1 MKSREH
7 DHRPSVGGVGPFSR
21 PSARNTA
28 RSYLGGIVLVFAL
41 VLVCTQISSP
51 LYRDALL
58 LATVLIVLLMF
69 TRLMASYRCSLLV
82 KSLTLAGA
90 VGVVCGQFLSTTED
104 IPALVNIPVLGNAS
118 TWNGFLDAVFVTFGI
133 IAMFCALILAVVEL
147 GAARDA
153 LEEEGE
159 ALAEEVAERIEAQA
173 ALAAHRDNLEEIVAR
188 RTAEL
193 QESQRAL
200 LAKERLAMLGEIMAA
215 VSHEIRNPLGTV
227 RSSLFTL
234 KNGIDGVDR
243 ERLRRA
249 IERGERNIIRCDRII
264 EELLDLSRAHEIE
277 QRATTLDTWLT
288 GVLSAAEIPPAVS
301 CEVQLQPGVMVS
313 LDREKMRRA
322 LMNLINNS
330 VQSFE
335 DDAGREHR
343 LLVTSFARG
352 TTCEIRITDTGPGM
366 SREVLNQVGT
376 PLFSTRAF
384 GVGLGVPVV
393 QETVRGHG
401 GELSFESEA
410 GKGTTVIIELPL
422 LAG

>member
-1 MKSREH
+1 MYREH
-7 DHRPSVGGVGPFSR
+7 GYHSGAKAEERLSR
-21 PSARNTA
+21 RLPLSTA
-28 RSYLGGIVLVFAL
+28 RSYMGGIALVFVL
-41 VLVCTQISSP
+41 VLVCTQITSA

-69 TRLMASYRCSLLV
+69 THLMASYRCSLVV
-82 KSLTLAGA
+82 KALTLLGA
-90 VGVVCGQFLSTTED
+90 LGVVCGQFLSTTED
-104 IPALVNIPVLGNAS
+104 VAVLANVPVLGNAS
-118 TWNGFLDAVFVTFGI
+118 AWNGYLDAVFVTFGI
-133 IAMFCALILAVVEL
+133 LGMFCALILAVVEL

-153 LEEEGE
+153 L
-159 ALAEEVAERIEAQA
+159 AEEVAERVEAQA

-200 LAKERLAMLGEIMAA
+200 LVQERLAMLGEIMAA

-234 KNGIDGVDR
+234 KNGLDGADR
-243 ERLRRA
+243 ERLHRA

-264 EELLDLSRAHEIE
+264 EELLELSRAHEIE
-277 QRATTLDTWLT
+277 QRATTLDTWLS

-301 CEVQLQPGVMVS
+301 CEVRLQPGVMVS

-343 LLVTSFARG
+343 LMVTSFARG

-422 LAG
+422 LAC

>member
-1 MKSREH
+1 MSREH
-7 DHRPSVGGVGPFSR
+7 GNRSGVRPDGAFSNR
-21 PSARNTA
+21 SPLNTA
-28 RSYLGGIVLVFAL
+28 RAYLGGILLVFSLA
-41 VLVCTQISSP
+41 LVCTQITSS

-69 TRLMASYRCSLLV
+69 SRLMASYHCSMLV
-82 KSLTLAGA
+82 KALTLAGA

-104 IPALVNIPVLGNAS
+104 IPALVNVPVLGNAS
-118 TWNGFLDAVFVTFGI
+118 VWNGYLDAVFVTLGI

-153 LEEEGE
+153 LAAEGE
-159 ALAEEVAERIEAQA
+159 ALAAEVAERIEAQA

-234 KNGIDGVDR
+234 KNGLDGVDR

-288 GVLSAAEIPPAVS
+288 GVLCAAEIPSAVS

-322 LMNLINNS
+322 LMNLITNS
-330 VQSFE
+330 VQSF
-335 DDAGREHR
+335 DDNADREHH

-352 TTCEIRITDTGPGM
+352 TTCEIRITDTGSGM
-366 SREVLNQVGT
+366 SKEVLNQVGT

-401 GELSFESEA
+401 GELSFESET

>member
-1 MKSREH
+1 MFREH
-7 DHRPSVGGVGPFSR
+7 GYQPGASSGASNSNRSPL
-21 PSARNTA
+21 NTA

-41 VLVCTQISSP
+41 ALVCTQIASP
-51 LYRDALL
+51 LYRDGLL

-69 TRLMASYRCSLLV
+69 TRLMSSYRCSLLV
-82 KSLTLAGA
+82 KALTLTGA
-90 VGVVCGQFLSTTED
+90 LGVVCGQFLSTTED
-104 IPALVNIPVLGNAS
+104 IPALVDVPILGNAS
-118 TWNGFLDAVFVTFGI
+118 VWNSYLDSVFVTLGI

-153 LEEEGE
+153 LADEGE
-159 ALAEEVAERIEAQA
+159 VLAAEVAERIEAQA

-234 KNGIDGVDR
+234 KNGIDGADR

-288 GVLSAAEIPPAVS
+288 GVLCAAEIPSAVS
-301 CEVQLQPGVMVS
+301 CEMQLQPGVMVS

-335 DDAGREHR
+335 EDAGREHR
-343 LLVTSFARG
+343 LMVTSFARG
-352 TTCEIRITDTGPGM
+352 TTCEIRITDTGSGM
-366 SREVLNQVGT
+366 SREVLSQVGT

-401 GELSFESEA
+401 GELSFESET
-410 GKGTTVIIELPL
+410 GKGTTAIIELPL

>member
-1 MKSREH
+1 MSREH
-7 DHRPSVGGVGPFSR
+7 ARRSGAGPGGDSIHRLSLS
-21 PSARNTA
+21 TA

-41 VLVCTQISSP
+41 AVVCTQIVAP
-51 LYRDALL
+51 IYRDGLL
-58 LATVLIVLLMF
+58 LATVLVVLLMF
-69 TRLMASYRCSLLV
+69 THLMASYHCSLLA
-82 KSLTLAGA
+82 KTLTLAGA
-90 VGVVCGQFLSTTED
+90 TAVVCGQFLSTTED
-104 IPALVNIPVLGNAS
+104 IPALTNVPVLGNAS
-118 TWNGFLDAVFVTFGI
+118 AWNSFLDSVFILFGI
-133 IAMFCALILAVVEL
+133 ISMFCALILAVVEL
-147 GAARDA
+147 GTARDA
-153 LEEEGE
+153 LAAEGE
-159 ALAEEVAERIEAQA
+159 ALAAEMAERIEAQA

-188 RTAEL
+188 RTEEL
-193 QESQRAL
+193 KESQRAL
-200 LAKERLAMLGEIMAA
+200 LAKERLAMLGEIMAS

-234 KNGIDGVDR
+234 KNGLDGSDR

-264 EELLDLSRAHEIE
+264 EELLDLSRAHEIV

-288 GVLSAAEIPPAVS
+288 GVVSSAGIPAAVS
-301 CEVQLQPGVMVS
+301 CQTDLQPGVMVS

-322 LMNLINNS
+322 LMNLITNS
-330 VQSFE
+330 MQSFE
-335 DDAGREHR
+335 DDDGREHR
-343 LLVTSFARG
+343 LMVTSFARG
-352 TTCEIRITDTGPGM
+352 TTCEIRITDTGTGM
-366 SREVLNQVGT
+366 SPEVLNQVGT

-422 LAG
+422 LAS

>member
-1 MKSREH
+1 M
-7 DHRPSVGGVGPFSR
+7 
-21 PSARNTA
+21 
-28 RSYLGGIVLVFAL
+28 GGICLVLVLVFA
-41 VLVCTQISSP
+41 CTQIASP

-58 LATVLIVLLMF
+58 LITVLIVLLMF
-69 TRLMASYRCSLLV
+69 TRLMASYRCSKLV
-82 KSLTLAGA
+82 KILTLAGSGA
-90 VGVVCGQFLSTTED
+90 VVCGQFLSTTED
-104 IPALVNIPVLGNAS
+104 IPLLINVPLLGQS
-118 TWNGFLDAVFVTFGI
+118 SVWNGYLDSVFVTFGI
-133 IAMFCALILAVVEL
+133 IGMFCALILAVVEL

-153 LEEEGE
+153 LAVEGE
-159 ALAEEVAERIEAQA
+159 ILSAEVAERIEAQT
-173 ALAAHRDNLEEIVAR
+173 ALAAHRDNLEAIVAQ
-188 RTAEL
+188 RTLEL
-193 QESQRAL
+193 EDSQRAL

-234 KNGIDGVDR
+234 KNGINGGDP
-243 ERLRRA
+243 ERLYRA

-277 QRATTLDTWLT
+277 QRATTLDTWLS
-288 GVLSAAEIPPAVS
+288 GVLSAAEIPAAVS
-301 CEVQLQPGVMVS
+301 WEMQLQPGVMVS
-313 LDREKMRRA
+313 MDREKMRRA

-335 DDAGREHR
+335 EDTGREHR

-352 TTCEIRITDTGPGM
+352 TTCEIRITDTGSGM
-366 SREVLNQVGT
+366 SKEVLNQVGT

-401 GELSFESEA
+401 GELSFESVA

-422 LAG
+422 LAS

>member
-1 MKSREH
+1 MYWEQGRKSGAKL
-7 DHRPSVGGVGPFSR
+7 GGNSSPRS
-21 PSARNTA
+21 PLHAA
-28 RSYLGGIVLVFAL
+28 QSYLGGIILVFVLVG
-41 VLVCTQISSP
+41 VCTQIASAF
-51 LYRDALL
+51 YRDALL
-58 LATVLIVLLMF
+58 LVTVLIVLLMF

-82 KSLTLAGA
+82 KTFTLAGSA
-90 VGVVCGQFLSTTED
+90 LVVCGQFLSTTEEV
-104 IPALVNIPVLGNAS
+104 PALAGVPLLGQAS
-118 TWNGFLDAVFVTFGI
+118 SWNGYLDQVCVTFGI

-153 LEEEGE
+153 LAEESE
-159 ALAEEVAERIEAQA
+159 ALAEEVAERIEAQTE
-173 ALAAHRDNLEEIVAR
+173 LAAHRDNLEEIVAR
-188 RTAEL
+188 RTEEL
-193 QESQRAL
+193 KESQRAL

-234 KNGIDGVDR
+234 KNGLDGVDR

-277 QRATTLDTWLT
+277 QRATTLDTWLS
-288 GVLSAAEIPPAVS
+288 GVLAAAEIPPAVS
-301 CEVQLQPGVMVS
+301 WELQLQPGVMVS
-313 LDREKMRRA
+313 MDREKMRRA

-330 VQSFE
+330 VQAFE

-343 LLVTSFARG
+343 LLVSSFARG

-366 SREVLNQVGT
+366 SREVLSQVGT

-422 LAG
+422 LAS